1 MGNAE
6 AKEVK
11 YATVTNRSD
20 GEGCNSASE
29 ERSDLIGALMKVAE
43 RTSSHPIQL
52 EEMDPEICL
61 KLESDLAMYFGVMR
75 ISLLAL
81 TKAALLPEKLSSQV
95 EFFLTRF
102 LRSVDCSLLRK
113 WIEKTRG
120 MRWPDIF
127 PTVRLVYSPLCRASL
142 CPIDLLCL
150 EAGVCNVHIILSRD
164 NEIQTLIKQGLLD
177 YLICLPWHISEGLE
191 ARKREKLLLEKLFY
205 TPLRQHYE
213 SMLSYGLWHRED
225 LEKMLL
231 SLLYTSCASV

>member
-1 MGNAE
+1 
-6 AKEVK
+6 
-11 YATVTNRSD
+11 
-20 GEGCNSASE
+20 
-29 ERSDLIGALMKVAE
+29 
-43 RTSSHPIQL
+43 
-52 EEMDPEICL
+52 
-61 KLESDLAMYFGVMR
+61 MR

-102 LRSVDCSLLRK
+102 LRSVNCSYLRK

-191 ARKREKLLLEKLFY
+191 ARKREKLLLEKVGSHM
-205 TPLRQHYE
+205 PLQPP
-213 SMLSYGLWHRED
+213 
-225 LEKMLL
+225 
-231 SLLYTSCASV
+231 SLNMITTMHASLTVAVKVKSLIASPIEFKYTSSYTFNHVCNTVLPSCSTLH